1 MKKMRIAMMAAVLML
16 VMTGC
21 GSPAET
27 EGQAE
32 SVSES
37 GRGDGDTYKTEAHVS
52 DSGDADAASEPDGTG
67 TSEGTSEPGNEEPGN
82 EKSGNEEPGN
92 EKSGNEKSGN
102 EESGNEESE
111 EGEHMEEIEIIQVPE
126 WPQAE
131 IPQNDALKFVES
143 MRLGWCLGNTFD
155 AVDCNLS
162 DELQYE
168 SAWSKAVTTK
178 EMIHAVA
185 DAGFRTI
192 RIPVSWHNH
201 VDEGWQISG
210 AWMDRV
216 QEVVDWALD
225 EDMYVILNIHHDN
238 GEDFMYPSYELL
250 DQSKEYVSAVWKQIA
265 ARFADYDEKLVFE
278 TLNEPRQIGT
288 DHEWWV
294 DVNSE
299 VGKECLDAVNQL
311 NQVAVNTIR
320 EDGEGHNASRYIM
333 VPGYCASPDFALA
346 EDFALPEDPGGAE
359 NRILVSVHAYTPYN
373 FALAGEGDSGSTDAF
388 SVSEQKGTG
397 EIDAFME
404 RLYEKYISKGIGVVI
419 GEFGA
424 RIKNGN
430 TQARTE
436 FAAYYVARARHYG
449 ISVCWWDNNAFAGN
463 GENFGLLRRANCTFA
478 FPQIVEQMECYSK

>member
-1 MKKMRIAMMAAVLML
+1 MQIILLAAALALGTM
-16 VMTGC
+16 GC

-27 EGQAE
+27 EGQGAGI
-32 SVSES
+32 S
-37 GRGDGDTYKTEAHVS
+37 GQVRGDGNGTEEGASGQGDTAGDGSTTSSAAGNISGS
-52 DSGDADAASEPDGTG
+52 DSAG
-67 TSEGTSEPGNEEPGN
+67 
-82 EKSGNEEPGN
+82 
-92 EKSGNEKSGN
+92 
-102 EESGNEESE
+102 ESGSTGEQKSAGESE
-111 EGEHMEEIEIIQVPE
+111 NTPESGKAESGKGENMEEIEIVQVPE

-131 IPQNDALKFVES
+131 IPQSDALEFVES
-143 MRLGWCLGNTFD
+143 MSLGWNLGNTFD
-155 AVDCNLS
+155 AVDCNVS

-201 VDEGWQISG
+201 VDEDRQISS

-225 EDMYVILNIHHDN
+225 EDMHVILNIHHDN
-238 GEDFMYPSYELL
+238 AEGFMYPSYERLE
-250 DQSKEYVSAVWKQIA
+250 QSKEYVSAIWKQIA
-265 ARFADYDEKLVFE
+265 ARFAEYDEKLIFE

-288 DHEWWV
+288 DHEWWI

-299 VGKECLDAVNQL
+299 TGKECLDAVNQL
-311 NQVAVNTIR
+311 NQTAVDAIR
-320 EDGEGHNASRYIM
+320 ENGEGYNAFRYIM
-333 VPGYCASPDFALA
+333 VPGYCASSDFALA
-346 EDFALPEDPGGAE
+346 EGFTLPTDSGGAE
-359 NRILVSVHAYTPYN
+359 NRILVSVHAYTPYH
-373 FALAGEGDSGSTDAF
+373 FALAGEGDQGNTDLF

-397 EIDAFME
+397 EIDDFMGK
-404 RLYEKYISKGIGVVI
+404 LYEKYTSKGTGVVI

-463 GENFGLLRRANCTFA
+463 GENFGLLRRANCTFM
-478 FPQIVEQMECYSK
+478 FPQIVAQMVHYSKAR

>member
-1 MKKMRIAMMAAVLML
+1 
-16 VMTGC
+16 
-21 GSPAET
+21 
-27 EGQAE
+27 
-32 SVSES
+32 
-37 GRGDGDTYKTEAHVS
+37 
-52 DSGDADAASEPDGTG
+52 
-67 TSEGTSEPGNEEPGN
+67 
-82 EKSGNEEPGN
+82 
-92 EKSGNEKSGN
+92 
-102 EESGNEESE
+102 
-111 EGEHMEEIEIIQVPE
+111 MEEIEIVQVPE

-131 IPQNDALKFVES
+131 IPQSGALEFVES
-143 MRLGWCLGNTFD
+143 MSLGWNLGNTFD
-155 AVDCNLS
+155 AVDCSVS

-168 SAWSKAVTTK
+168 SAWSKAMTTK

-185 DAGFRTI
+185 DAGFCTI

-201 VDEGWQISG
+201 VDEDWQISG

-238 GEDFMYPSYELL
+238 AEGFMYPSYERLE
-250 DQSKEYVSAVWKQIA
+250 QSKEYVSAIWKQIA
-265 ARFADYDEKLVFE
+265 ARFANYDEKLIFE

-299 VGKECLDAVNQL
+299 TGKECLDAVNQL
-311 NQVAVNTIR
+311 NQTAVDAIR
-320 EDGEGHNASRYIM
+320 ENGEGYNAFRYIM

-346 EDFALPEDPGGAE
+346 EDFALPTDSGGAE
-359 NRILVSVHAYTPYN
+359 NRILVSVHAYTPYH
-373 FALAGEGDSGSTDAF
+373 FALAGEGDQGNTDLF

-397 EIDAFME
+397 EIDDFMGK
-404 RLYEKYISKGIGVVI
+404 LYEKYTSKGTGVVI

-436 FAAYYVARARHYG
+436 FAAYYVAKARHYG

-463 GENFGLLRRANCTFA
+463 GENFGLLRRANCTFM
-478 FPQIVEQMECYSK
+478 FPQIVAQMVHYSKAR